1 MKFNH
6 LNWGHPISSHGQPEC
21 VFFFYSY
28 IFVNRF
34 DEQVGGL
41 ELIVSILGW
50 WSSRFKFLRLQKN
63 HRSIAGIIMDNIME
77 ITEIF
82 IQSYPSMIP
91 MDNMNGTY
99 YGYPFWSNKI
109 SEAEE
114 IMDMTRA
121 PRRQRHVIPWYQAS
135 LTFSTLE
142 GAESD
147 REESYTSYT
156 HKSNLCSLRMM
167 KRRVQI
173 TCLGVFSSAHLEL
186 ICLTCHPKN
195 QERLCWRSDHHCD
208 GCIFSVGCSSGVASG
223 PLVCPIGFI
232 RCEQLQRMCFPALV
246 FMYML

>member
-21 VFFFYSY
+21 VFFFNSY

-34 DEQVGGL
+34 HEQVGGL

-167 KRRVQI
+167 KRRILNWYVWLVI
-173 TCLGVFSSAHLEL
+173 PKIKSVCAEGLTTTVTGAFSASDVPVVLLLDHSFVPLDSL
-186 ICLTCHPKN
+186 DVNNFRGCVSQLWYLCICCNLF
-195 QERLCWRSDHHCD
+195 RGW
-208 GCIFSVGCSSGVASG
+208 
-223 PLVCPIGFI
+223 
-232 RCEQLQRMCFPALV
+232 
-246 FMYML
+246 